1 MACIMGDRGS
11 KRIDSEARTAVGV
24 LGALLVYHCFMW
36 LEELGGRVIVEWY
49 ARRR

>member
-1 MACIMGDRGS
+1 MACIMGERGS
-11 KRIDSEARTAVGV
+11 RRIDSEARIAVGV
-24 LGALLVYHCFMW
+24 LGVLLVYHCFMW